1 MLLEELPP
9 DCHAAL
15 LSILYIVGESAKMKK
30 TTLFIAYAAVIAA
43 MYATLTILQNLLLPG
58 SASAA
63 VQFRV
68 SEVLTILALY
78 TPAAI
83 PGLAVGCA
91 VANLSSVSVAGP
103 LDLIIGSAAS
113 LIAAVLMYAT
123 RNVRLFKL
131 PVLAALMPALVN
143 GVLVGFE
150 IDFFIVNQG
159 SFNFYDFLFQ
169 GGCVALGEL
178 AVLFLLGLPL
188 TRLIELKGLDKK
200 LFREVP

>member
-1 MLLEELPP
+1 
-9 DCHAAL
+9 
-15 LSILYIVGESAKMKK
+15 MKK

-43 MYATLTILQNLLLPG
+43 MYATLTILQNVLLPG

-68 SEVLTILALY
+68 AEVLTILALY

-91 VANLSSVSVAGP
+91 VANLSSVTVAGP
-103 LDLIIGSAAS
+103 LDLIIGSLAS

-159 SFNFYDFLFQ
+159 SFNFFDFLFQ

-188 TRLIELKGLDKK
+188 TRLIELKGLYAPAPSGSSPTSS
-200 LFREVP
+200 LPASRRLSVW